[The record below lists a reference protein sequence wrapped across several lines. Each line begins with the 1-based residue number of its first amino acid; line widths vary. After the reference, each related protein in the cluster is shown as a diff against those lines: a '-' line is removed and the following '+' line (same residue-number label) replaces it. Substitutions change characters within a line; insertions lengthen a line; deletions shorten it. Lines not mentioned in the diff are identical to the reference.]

1 METEIWGNVNQGRKE
16 LQGNGLSERLKEKTD
31 IFVCVREIDREEE
44 TEKRVAG
51 ERDGKEVQGMNS
63 KFGKLRG
70 KKLNFKK

>member
-31 IFVCVREIDREEE
+31 IFVCERQIDKEEE
-44 TEKRVAG
+44 TEKRVAR